1 MAFNVT
7 LADRYLYKDN
17 SWNTLCLPFNLSS
30 LTGTPLEGATL
41 MELDTEAGSYEHITG
56 LDGTTLYLNF
66 KTAESIVA
74 GKPYIIKW
82 ASGDPFTPVF
92 NNVTLVAGSPAEVKS
107 EESTDGSVSFIG
119 TYGPVGLTKDNQN
132 NLFLGA
138 DNTLYWPS
146 VDNYT
151 VNAFRAYFLVNAPAT
166 ARQFILNFGDDT
178 TTGIDGASLNNKEQR
193 IKNQYFDL
201 SGRKLDGRPSRPG
214 IYMRNGQKVII
225 K

>member
-1 MAFNVT
+1 M
-7 LADRYLYKDN
+7 
-17 SWNTLCLPFNLSS
+17 
-30 LTGTPLEGATL
+30 
-41 MELDTEAGSYEHITG
+41 
-56 LDGTTLYLNF
+56 
-66 KTAESIVA
+66 
-74 GKPYIIKW
+74 
-82 ASGDPFTPVF
+82 
-92 NNVTLVAGSPAEVKS
+92 
-107 EESTDGSVSFIG
+107 
-119 TYGPVGLTKDNQN
+119 GLTKDNQN
-132 NLFLGA
+132 NLVLGA

-151 VNAFRAYFLVNAPAT
+151 VKAFRAYFLVNAPAT
-166 ARQFILNFGDDT
+166 AREFVLNFGDDT